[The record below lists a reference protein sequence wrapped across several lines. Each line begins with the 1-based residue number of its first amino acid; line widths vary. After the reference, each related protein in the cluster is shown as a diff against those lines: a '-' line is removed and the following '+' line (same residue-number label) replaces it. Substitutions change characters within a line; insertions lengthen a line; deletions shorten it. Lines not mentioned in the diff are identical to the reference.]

1 MQARQK
7 WIVASAALLLLFILS
22 AFPAGLA
29 YRWFAPPQLRL
40 SGIDGSVW
48 RGTAIEG
55 AANDLYLRNL
65 EWSFSPLGL
74 LTGKVA
80 YLARTE
86 LAGGH
91 LDARIAVGPGGSVTL
106 SDLAGTLA
114 LEAFEESFQLK
125 GFEGRLILDFE
136 RLTLADGVPR
146 EAVGTIAVQGLL
158 ARKLSSAPIGDF
170 RAQFVTGDDGISGVV
185 SERSAAID
193 RIRWSVRSLRVRGL
207 LRGCVSNSNTSEA
220 RTRTAGVNFV
230 SKGSFSRQAADPSPG
245 KPAIAESTAPL

>member
-185 SERSAAID
+185 SDESGVLDVDGTITVGSDRSYSLVGQVAAGPRAPAGLRQQLEYLGSPD
-193 RIRWSVRSLRVRGL
+193 ENGRREFRIEGQL
-207 LRGCVSNSNTSEA
+207 
-220 RTRTAGVNFV
+220 
-230 SKGSFSRQAADPSPG
+230 
-245 KPAIAESTAPL
+245 